1 MTSGVRGLL
10 VLKTTGSAFESFV
23 RDEYTTLVEVDDRI
37 FSTSIDL
44 TYKYAPLPIP
54 VPADGEGK
62 VFDYAPTA
70 EAAKGTAWD
79 GDAVAA
85 VARDIT
91 LEVFA
96 LDESASVQATLYKM
110 AQRIIT
116 EQQHVLSVTYKLPNK
131 HYVPVDMKY
140 IGIDNMSP
148 YVLLSNFIL

>member
-1 MTSGVRGLL
+1 MADVIETVPRQLLIGGRWVDASGGATFEVTNPADDA
-10 VLKTTGSAFESFV
+10 VLA
-23 RDEYTTLVEVDDRI
+23 RI
-37 FSTSIDL
+37 ADGT
-44 TYKYAPLPIP
+44 
-54 VPADGEGK
+54 PADGEGK
-62 VFDYAPTA
+62 VFDFAPSA
-70 EAAKGTAWD
+70 EQAKGTAWD

-148 YVLLSNFIL
+148 YVIFASFVCLY